1 MIAAVAALPLAEWPA
16 LPWRIDEMSVGQILL
31 AYGLMLR
38 GILALLAGAALGL
51 AGALMQA
58 VLRNPLADP
67 TTPGTAS
74 GAQLAIVAATIH
86 APGWL
91 AGGNLPVVLTPAG
104 AATFLIMALGAR
116 RGFAPVTVTFAG
128 MLVGLMASALATA
141 MTRTQGHYLLS
152 RVMWNGGVLAQVDRS
167 GSRNMALALL
177 PALASAAALAR
188 PLMVM
193 SLGPEGAWAGPA
205 VGAAAPCHA
214 AAGGGA
220 VGHGLAEIG
229 LVGFVGLGRGAAGRG
244 GGDPAAADRE
254 PDDRARAKPLR
265 DHWAGSGVIEAALW
279 LCRSVSLW
287 LTQTA
292 AGGCPPWAARGR
304 SGGCRRRSICRR
316 RPWPARR

>member
-292 AGGCPPWAARGR
+292 AGGCPPWA
-304 SGGCRRRSICRR
+304 
-316 RPWPARR
+316 